1 MVIRKT
7 LGNDLTRRTANVY
20 TLEELPSVSLEQIVG
35 GIVEFAQMILAS
47 ADHTEDYAEDS
58 CEQIADNVLWKIK
71 LLLEA
76 VRAGQDGSVN
86 SDLVAILALQAG
98 KLAERLNWMVRHE
111 GATRKGIQRKVHEQR
126 AQLSGVEAN
135 KKKRRQNFQ
144 QVVAQLKKEFTTEQQ
159 AILPDCTLAR
169 RFKNSGLGGD
179 RVLRG
184 YIKEARERGLIPARP
199 EK

>member
-86 SDLVAILALQAG
+86 SDLVAIIALQAG

-111 GATRKGIQRKVHEQR
+111 GATRKGIQRKDHEQR
-126 AQLSGVEAN
+126 RQKKGVEAL
-135 KKKRRQNFQ
+135 KKERRQNIQ
-144 QVVAQLKKEFTTEQQ
+144 KVTALVKRKVAPDRQ
-159 AILPDCTLAR
+159 AILSDTALAIHSGWR
-169 RFKNSGLGGD
+169 VNRTVRFRL
-179 RVLRG
+179 
-184 YIKEARERGLIPARP
+184 
-199 EK
+199 